1 MPPLKFG
8 TIRQR
13 VTIDASPQEV
23 YDAYVN
29 EKKHSEF
36 TGSTA
41 SGTARK
47 GAKFEAWDG
56 YITGKFL
63 ELEKG
68 KRVVQEWK
76 TSEWPA
82 GYPPSMLELKFR
94 GRRGKTELTM
104 IHSKVPAEQ
113 VKKYSEGWVESY
125 WDPLK
130 EYFGQRGRAD
140 S

>member
-1 MPPLKFG
+1 MSSQKFG

-13 VTIDASPQEV
+13 VTIDAPPSEV
-23 YDAYVN
+23 YDTYVN
-29 EKKHSEF
+29 ARRHSEF

-41 SGTARK
+41 TGTARK

-56 YITGKFL
+56 YISGKFL

-76 TSEWPA
+76 TSEWPT
-82 GYPPSMLELKFR
+82 GYPPSILELRFR
-94 GRRGKTELTM
+94 GEGGKTELSM
-104 IHSKVPAEQ
+104 VHSKVPAEQ
-113 VKKYSEGWVESY
+113 VQMYNEGWVESY
-125 WDPLK
+125 WGPLK
-130 EYFGQRGRAD
+130 EYFKQRGRAG